1 MQVSSD
7 AVTNAT
13 MRLVKDLE
21 DRFHQSEKS
30 ATIEVGITIGVVI
43 SLCIL
48 SCVCFSAK
56 ACRVCKGSDV
66 AAPACCGAKEMRV
79 DLEDAEDDEKDRDK
93 GDGSTSMS
101 DMNGAPSVA
110 NTEGA
115 YRSDTDSDD
124 EGQGATLSK
133 EAQKRARANGYV

>member
-1 MQVSSD
+1 MQVSND
-7 AVTNAT
+7 AVTNVT

-30 ATIEVGITIGVVI
+30 ATIEVGIAIGVVI

-48 SCVCFSAK
+48 SCMCFSAK

-66 AAPACCGAKEMRV
+66 VAPACCGAKEMRV
-79 DLEDAEDDEKDRDK
+79 DLEDAEDDEEDRDGGGGSM
-93 GDGSTSMS
+93 GDM
-101 DMNGAPSVA
+101 DGAPSVA

-124 EGQGATLSK
+124 EGHGTTLSK
-133 EAQKRARANGYV
+133 EAQKRARANGSV

>member
-1 MQVSSD
+1 MQVASD

-21 DRFHQSEKS
+21 DRFDQSEKS
-30 ATIEVGITIGVVI
+30 ATVEVGVTIGVVI

-48 SCVCFSAK
+48 SCMCFSAK
-56 ACRVCKGSDV
+56 ACRLCKGSDV
-66 AAPACCGAKEMRV
+66 AAPACCGVKETRI
-79 DLEDAEDDEKDRDK
+79 DLEGAEEDEEDCGEDNSGV
-93 GDGSTSMS
+93 GDIH
-101 DMNGAPSVA
+101 GAPSVV

-133 EAQKRARANGYV
+133 EAQKRARANGSV